1 MTSRRDSRTAVRPP
15 PGLRARMLRPCRSPS
30 ASCSLLMPVDDVRR
44 RVVKRSV
51 AFFLVIFVGANFLL
65 LVVGPL
71 VIVAFDPPVAVVA
84 WGLGILIGLGA
95 VVLAIIEGRRT
106 RVERERVMRDADQA
120 PNNGDGP

>member
-1 MTSRRDSRTAVRPP
+1 
-15 PGLRARMLRPCRSPS
+15 
-30 ASCSLLMPVDDVRR
+30 MPVDDVRR